1 MYKTRQKFLG
11 TILTGNIEKKGL
23 ANVDGWMAGFKVVF
37 NIGSSLHS

>member
-23 ANVDGWMAGFKVVF
+23 TNVDGWMAGFKVVF
-37 NIGSSLHS
+37 KIGLSLHS